1 MSRWVIVR
9 SVDGADPEYL
19 TPSQSWTHD
28 GSCALSCDNVG
39 FMAAIA
45 RVFRRR
51 GVAGIGVRA
60 YQPDAH
66 ACLAADPPTQPAQ
79 AEGEPTAHG
88 TR

>member
-1 MSRWVIVR
+1 MIRWVIVR
-9 SVDGADPEYL
+9 SADGADPEYL
-19 TPSQSWTHD
+19 TPSQGWTRD
-28 GSCALSCDNVG
+28 GSRALSCDNVG

-45 RVFRRR
+45 LVFRRR
-51 GVAGIGVRA
+51 GVASIGVHA

-66 ACLAADPPTQPAQ
+66 TCLAADPPTQPAQ